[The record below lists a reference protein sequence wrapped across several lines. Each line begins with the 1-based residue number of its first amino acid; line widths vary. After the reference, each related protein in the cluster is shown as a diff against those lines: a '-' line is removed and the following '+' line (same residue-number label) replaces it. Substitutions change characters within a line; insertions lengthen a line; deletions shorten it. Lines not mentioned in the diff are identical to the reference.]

1 MKSSLRVKFIVPL
14 IIAALVLGLVLGFF
28 ISSSAEKKIIEHAK
42 TITSEVVRLQV
53 EKNLKEEDFYDP
65 VNGFYMRNLPAQ
77 ISALKLNQEF
87 LKKFLTK
94 IGTEEILRIKIWD
107 IHSMVIYS
115 DLPRL
120 IGLSFPENVHIK
132 NALLGKVDVEISR
145 LDEQENIYEK
155 GSKEFKEILEVYT
168 PIISRQ
174 NGEVVGVVETYHST
188 AKMANDIKREQFLIW
203 LVVFVPLIGLLIFIL
218 ILLERS
224 IIKPI
229 RALKEMTKIVGKGEF
244 RKLLEVKRRDEVG
257 ELEKNFNLM
266 IKNLETVTAELG
278 RAKELD
284 RLKSE
289 YVTILAHRFLT
300 PLSEIKWITSSM
312 LKDGLDTEEQK
323 SFRDILGSSERLIQL
338 TSNLLRYAEIE
349 EGLFNYKFQPVSLE
363 FILEKSVKNYI
374 QKAKEKNIQIVF
386 ERREEKLPLINGDE
400 QKLETTFE
408 NLLDNAIKYTS
419 PGGKIV
425 IKISKKDGELELVFD
440 DTGMGISL
448 EDAPRIFAKF
458 FRGEEA
464 KKAHTEG
471 SGLGLFIVKNI
482 IEKHN
487 GTITLKNKK
496 ERGVTFVIKLPFIE

>member
-14 IIAALVLGLVLGFF
+14 IIVALVLGLVLGFF
-28 ISSSAEKKIIEHAK
+28 VSSSAEKNIIERAK
-42 TITSEVVRLQV
+42 TITGEVVRFQV

-65 VNGFYMRNLPAQ
+65 VKGFYMQNLPAQ
-77 ISALKLNQEF
+77 ISALKLNKEF

-94 IGTEEILRIKIWD
+94 IGTEEILRIKLWD
-107 IHSMVIYS
+107 IHSVIIYS
-115 DLPRL
+115 DASRL
-120 IGLSFPENVHIK
+120 IGLSFPENSHIK
-132 NALLGKVDVEISR
+132 NALLGKVDTEISH
-145 LDEQENIYEK
+145 LDEPENIYEK
-155 GSKEFKEILEVYT
+155 GLKEFKEILEVYI

-174 NGEVVGVVETYHST
+174 TGEVIGVVETYHST
-188 AKMANDIKREQFLIW
+188 AKIANDIKKEQFLIW
-203 LVVFVPLIGLLIFIL
+203 LVIFVPLIGLLIFIL

-229 RALKEMTKIVGKGEF
+229 RALEEMTKIVGKGEF
-244 RKLLEVKRRDEVG
+244 KKLLEIKGQDEVG
-257 ELEKNFNLM
+257 ELGKNFNLM

-338 TSNLLRYAEIE
+338 TGNLLRYAEIE
-349 EGLFNYKFQPVSLE
+349 EGLFNYKFQPISLE
-363 FILEKSVKNYI
+363 FILEKSIKNYT

-386 ERREEKLPLINGDE
+386 EKHEEKLPLISGDE
-400 QKLETTFE
+400 QKLGTAFE
-408 NLLDNAIKYTS
+408 NLLDNAIRYT
-419 PGGKIV
+419 PPEGKIV
-425 IKISKKDGELELVFD
+425 IKTSKKNDELEIVFD
-440 DTGMGISL
+440 DTGTGISL

-487 GTITLKNKK
+487 GTITFKNKK
-496 ERGVTFVIKLPFIE
+496 EQGVVFVIKLPFME